1 MPSPTVTIHEPADLF
16 ALIQAAQRSRV
27 PLCHYGV
34 AHGGL
39 GHQRPEKHTAV
50 QLAGEVMEHYERD
63 FTARVHAGATIGA
76 IQKALSA
83 AGQFLPIDADDDL
96 SLGEV
101 IDHNVYGP
109 LRVGYGTMRD
119 LLLGLHYA
127 DGLGRDIHV
136 GGRVVKNVA
145 GYDVTKL
152 LVGAMGELGVVYE
165 AFVRTYALPP
175 EVLGVMLEA
184 DRAAGVD
191 GFVTP
196 LLTSPAKPVWLHLT
210 EEDGVLRLG
219 LAYYGSSLANT
230 AQFETLKGVF
240 GKTSALKIVAAR
252 AMTPAEDAA
261 ERAAR
266 RAWRRRA
273 KTLVKIIVPP
283 ASTGEASEALR
294 QSAWGS
300 RVRIDALPAHGVLW
314 VGGDLQADST
324 FDQAVT
330 GVARRFEGV
339 RVWHTRPAD
348 EDQAIEPIAPLPPD
362 WAMMLAIK
370 KTMDPHGLLN
380 PGRTLVREVVPT

>member
-1 MPSPTVTIHEPADLF
+1 MPPTVTIHEPADLF

-34 AHGGL
+34 AHTGL
-39 GHQRPEKHTAV
+39 GHRPPERHTAF

-83 AGQFLPIDADDDL
+83 ASQFLPIDADDDL
-96 SLGEV
+96 TLGEV

-152 LVGAMGELGVVYE
+152 LVGAMGELGVVHE
-165 AFVRTYALPP
+165 AFVRTYAIPS
-175 EVLGVMLEA
+175 EVLGVTLEV
-184 DRAAGVD
+184 DGAASVD

-210 EEDGVLRLG
+210 EEDGTLRLG

-230 AQFETLKGVF
+230 AQFEALKSVIGQAS
-240 GKTSALKIVAAR
+240 GMKIVASR
-252 AMTPAEDAA
+252 AMTLAEDAA
-261 ERAAR
+261 ERATR
-266 RAWRRRA
+266 RGRRRQA
-273 KTLVKIIVPP
+273 RTLVKIIVPP
-283 ASTGEASEALR
+283 ASTGEAWEALR

-300 RVRIDALPAHGVLW
+300 QLRIDALPAHGVLW
-314 VGGDLQADST
+314 VGGDITADSA
-324 FDQAVT
+324 FNQAVT
-330 GVARRFEGV
+330 DMARRFDGV
-339 RVWHTRPAD
+339 RVWHTRPDAGS
-348 EDQAIEPIAPLPPD
+348 EFEPIAPLPPD
-362 WAMMLAIK
+362 WAMLLAIK

-380 PGRTLVREVVPT
+380 PGRTLVGEVVPT